1 MKRQIAI
8 GLILGL
14 MMLSVL
20 TAGCTSN
27 VSNTTSPSPFNASKS
42 TQLIGTS
49 TSTSS
54 VVTVTVPATPTPT
67 PPQQQI
73 ATKIEGNKYVSIA
86 MSSGIIRGQPYTFG
100 FSIFTLPETPG
111 RILCGQYVN
120 FYIDGMPAGGIWQR
134 SGSDASCFASDFLVL
149 SAQDTAKL
157 SEGAHTLVVDYLGS
171 NTYAPSHFEGTFYV
185 RAD

>member
-1 MKRQIAI
+1 MKRHIAI
-8 GLILGL
+8 GLMLGL
-14 MMLSVL
+14 MIFSVL

-27 VSNTTSPSPFNASKS
+27 VSNTTSPSNTSKS
-42 TQLIGTS
+42 TQLGTS

-73 ATKIEGNKYVSIA
+73 ATKIEGDKYVSIA
-86 MSSGIIRGQPYTFG
+86 MSSGIIRDQPYTFG

-111 RILCGQYVN
+111 RILCGQYMN
-120 FYIDGMPAGGIWQR
+120 FYIDGTSAGGTWQR

-157 SEGAHTLVVDYLGS
+157 SKGAHTLVVDYLGG

-185 RAD
+185 RAN

>member
-8 GLILGL
+8 GLMLGL
-14 MMLSVL
+14 MIFSVL

-27 VSNTTSPSPFNASKS
+27 VSNTTSPSNASKS
-42 TQLIGTS
+42 TQPAGTS

-54 VVTVTVPATPTPT
+54 VVTVTVSTTPT

-73 ATKIEGNKYVSIA
+73 ATKIEGDAHVSIA
-86 MSSGIIRGQPYTFG
+86 KSSGIIRGKPWTFG

-111 RILCGQYVN
+111 RILCGQNINY
-120 FYIDGMPAGGIWQR
+120 YIDGAPAGGSWQR

-157 SEGAHTLVVDYLGS
+157 SNGAHTLVVDYLGS
-171 NTYAPSHFEGTFYV
+171 NTYAPSHFDGTFYV
-185 RAD
+185 RTG